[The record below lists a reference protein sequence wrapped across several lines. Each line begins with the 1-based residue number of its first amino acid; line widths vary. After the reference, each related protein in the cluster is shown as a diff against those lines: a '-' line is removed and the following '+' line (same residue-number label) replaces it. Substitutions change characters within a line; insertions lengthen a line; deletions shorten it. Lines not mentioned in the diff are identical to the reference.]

1 MSLPPERSIA
11 SFDSASALLTALALA
26 LEGREFAYLGQSP
39 LKARLVRASGALPAP
54 LRRRVYALASGR
66 EGVAPERLAEV
77 DLERVADWVVDR
89 YRGPRFAGVL
99 IGSSNGAL
107 SHLAAACGLPWLPQT
122 LLVPVRRPGAD
133 PEDAAGALAFGE
145 RHAGALLDA
154 NKGVLLHH
162 MHDPNQDEL
171 STSQMG
177 YFRTKWAELPAS
189 YRRFIEERLA
199 PGAPVVVV
207 RDTSTWPVTRV
218 GERHVFQLG
227 AQGGMSAE
235 EYLAA
240 PGAPAADDTAP
251 EAEWGFAGPL
261 LDGLVEQAQR
271 RSHPVVEVRF
281 EHPQTPSAAV
291 ADTVRSWKRSRGE
304 PAQRLLVSSFI
315 VHDPW
320 RTLASGSVPFWTFF
334 PTQRAALDLAG
345 YLGREQ
351 YDEVGVMLFS
361 HGVRSTGLVEAES
374 WQRLAGRARVRGEL
388 LGADPDRFPADFA
401 TFAHYTDA
409 LRKLP
414 VSHRPWRPL
423 SLDDALSGLA
433 SAPGLSYRY
442 RYG

>member
-1 MSLPPERSIA
+1 
-11 SFDSASALLTALALA
+11 
-26 LEGREFAYLGQSP
+26 
-39 LKARLVRASGALPAP
+39 
-54 LRRRVYALASGR
+54 
-66 EGVAPERLAEV
+66 
-77 DLERVADWVVDR
+77 
-89 YRGPRFAGVL
+89 
-99 IGSSNGAL
+99 
-107 SHLAAACGLPWLPQT
+107 
-122 LLVPVRRPGAD
+122 
-133 PEDAAGALAFGE
+133 
-145 RHAGALLDA
+145 
-154 NKGVLLHH
+154 
-162 MHDPNQDEL
+162 
-171 STSQMG
+171 
-177 YFRTKWAELPAS
+177 
-189 YRRFIEERLA
+189 
-199 PGAPVVVV
+199 VVVV